1 MGEGVETIKGRTF
14 RNFGYSRGGPS
25 EGVQEVE
32 VGRRRLEEG
41 TSRLNSGFGR
51 ETFPSVY
58 NGIH

>member
-1 MGEGVETIKGRTF
+1 METIKGRTF